1 MSNSKGQ
8 DVDIIM
14 RNSLASVMPG
24 RFAMVKVQEIEK
36 EANYFFL
43 ANDGEENTMVVKEA
57 NLSQVRYEEIQKWF
71 KLIRLAVSVPFFS
84 VGFLAK
90 VASAIADRGINIL
103 IISTYSND
111 YLLIRENDVE
121 AAFEALK
128 ALGFRTK

>member
-1 MSNSKGQ
+1 
-8 DVDIIM
+8 
-14 RNSLASVMPG
+14 MPG

-43 ANDGEENTMVVKEA
+43 ANDGEENTMVVEEA

-90 VASAIADRGINIL
+90 VASAIANRGINIL
-103 IISTYSND
+103 LISTYSND
-111 YLLIRENDVE
+111 YLLIRENDVD

>member
-1 MSNSKGQ
+1 VSNSKGQ